1 MLSNQYFWITVIT
14 STCWAYLVT
23 YPFLVARQMSDNPLG
38 EEWKETGNEI
48 AEGEESSYLEY
59 IPKAG
64 IIFYAI
70 VMVPEL
76 GLLTFIGIF
85 FLGYILA
92 FLSWLIFF
100 KGNPVKSKLFLL
112 ALWYLATGY
121 FLYLDI
127 LKPILL

>member
-1 MLSNQYFWITVIT
+1 
-14 STCWAYLVT
+14 
-23 YPFLVARQMSDNPLG
+23 MSDNPVG

-92 FLSWLIFF
+92 FLSWFMLF

-121 FLYLDI
+121 FLYVDI